1 MQQYNNIYIKTY
13 KNLKAL
19 YAVWKD
25 TYQIPDGNCRGLEL
39 GILVKANFSFL
50 DKVYILWQCI
60 IVDNSFYTGHG
71 VCYTILKRRILIW
84 NMMLYKNNRFEL
96 SYILLHLM
104 TLMILCFFDFAYISL
119 FNIS

>member
-1 MQQYNNIYIKTY
+1 MY

-19 YAVWKD
+19 YAIWKD

-60 IVDNSFYTGHG
+60 IVDNSFYTSHG
-71 VCYTILKRRILIW
+71 VCHTILKRRIPIW